1 MFVDAGDFTGDLT
14 VPGQK
19 QTDAILDAMNRLGY
33 QVSALGQRDLGP
45 GWDAFAERRARA
57 KFPFV
62 SANLVYQ
69 DSGEPVV
76 DPFVVQKVALRD
88 GSKAREVRIAF
99 TGLSAANPAFLK
111 NGAGGRRIVTAD
123 PMAAAKTYIPQM
135 RAKADVVV
143 VLAAL
148 DLDAARN
155 LARGVK
161 DIDLILGGL
170 GAIQSR
176 SDDFPEDSLIGK
188 TRLQYVGDQGKNLG
202 EIRIG
207 FTDKRAIQSVW
218 RSLIGLTS
226 EWPDEPQLLALQTQ
240 TKDAVNEYN
249 KSQATS
255 ASPFLAP
262 STPGAPVA
270 GAPAGVAA
278 AAGSTAPAYTGSDRC
293 MPCHQE
299 EFGIWKRSTHA
310 RAFDTLV
317 QNHQDFN
324 PNCVGCHSIG
334 FGKPNGFLN
343 SETTPGLQHVGCE
356 SCHGPSSRHPDS
368 MLKGYGV
375 TTTTACR
382 VCHTQENS
390 PDFDPAVYIPKIKH
404 WKEAKAGH

>member
-1 MFVDAGDFTGDLT
+1 
-14 VPGQK
+14 
-19 QTDAILDAMNRLGY
+19 
-33 QVSALGQRDLGP
+33 
-45 GWDAFAERRARA
+45 
-57 KFPFV
+57 
-62 SANLVYQ
+62 
-69 DSGEPVV
+69 
-76 DPFVVQKVALRD
+76 
-88 GSKAREVRIAF
+88 
-99 TGLSAANPAFLK
+99 
-111 NGAGGRRIVTAD
+111 
-123 PMAAAKTYIPQM
+123 
-135 RAKADVVV
+135 
-143 VLAAL
+143 
-148 DLDAARN
+148 
-155 LARGVK
+155 
-161 DIDLILGGL
+161 
-170 GAIQSR
+170 
-176 SDDFPEDSLIGK
+176 
-188 TRLQYVGDQGKNLG
+188 
-202 EIRIG
+202 
-207 FTDKRAIQSVW
+207 
-218 RSLIGLTS
+218 
-226 EWPDEPQLLALQTQ
+226 
-240 TKDAVNEYN
+240 
-249 KSQATS
+249 
-255 ASPFLAP
+255 
-262 STPGAPVA
+262 VA